1 MLGLKASEAG
11 TENVIYCR
19 VTNYHK
25 LNSLKTAH
33 VDDLTIS
40 VGQES
45 ALGSLMKLQARA
57 FTGGSPGQGP
67 ASKLTYPV
75 VGGTQLLLGHWTE
88 GYVS

>member
-1 MLGLKASEAG
+1 M
-11 TENVIYCR
+11 
-19 VTNYHK
+19 
-25 LNSLKTAH
+25 
-33 VDDLTIS
+33 
-40 VGQES
+40 GQES